1 MSSIQPWQS
10 VIETIKNGEPITA
23 EVANRAI
30 AQLAY
35 RTQHLKNR
43 QDAQSLAA
51 AIFISDAPFTDDVKT
66 GHAVYF
72 NTIASKFAPA
82 YADMEYKDGY
92 LKASETSTVAGI
104 VVYKDTTN
112 SGVIIVE
119 GLVDPSLYTAIDC
132 TGESIISN
140 LLLNPTDRGVL
151 YLASGYATAGSLT
164 PKPGLLTVPIC
175 TLLDDTHLLVRP
187 PITSP
192 LDTQALRFKLTA
204 RPATPELILKRVKD
218 GAEEVFPG
226 EIISAFLAGFGTK
239 FIVYEHNYATPDTP
253 TDIYLIC
260 DIHRPAE
267 YTEGLTKIRLIN
279 VLLTKF
285 AITKLNDNNAD
296 YEAVFIAP
304 AGKGLAIKQIG
315 ATTGFRINYGLDGS
329 TAATLTSYT
338 PLITGASSYE
348 INGQYIDSDLPGWLP
363 ATTQYFPNSII
374 PAGAKYGY
382 NFKAD
387 KVLHQLFPETVV
399 GTYVV
404 SKNGVDLPDTSVKVD
419 SNGIWWA
426 DSLLTL
432 PWNKINQK
440 HILPDT
446 NINFSDWNLSNA
458 NQIIPPVDLTLVY
471 TKLVSGGI
479 KVVTSLE
486 TPENSP
492 IIITDPNGRP
502 ATNGPLTI
510 KAGFTVTDASTTE
523 PGSLVVKD
531 ITNFAMKR
539 GRVVEKLIA
548 GTNISLNSTFAGGQG
563 EVTVGVVGLD
573 GKLEGQPDILT
584 IDDVLIEKDLA
595 TNVFYSSMPPTK
607 NSSILGKIDIP
618 AYLDGNYKL
627 NLVITFLALHAS
639 GSAQMP
645 NLELSWVNMKP
656 PPDTQKYNLTNSTH
670 VTSGAISGG
679 LSILSGTALPKDY
692 FIKTVELDTAYAGG
706 EIFFRLARSLSDA
719 YAGKLG
725 IISLRYRFI
734 KFI

>member
-35 RTQHLKNR
+35 RTQHLKDR

-51 AIFISDAPFTDDVKT
+51 AIFISGAPFTDDVKT
-66 GHAVYF
+66 GHVVYF
-72 NTIASKFAPA
+72 NPVSAKFAPA

-92 LKASETSTVAGI
+92 LQASEASTVAGI

-112 SGVIIVE
+112 SGVIVVE
-119 GLVDPSLYTAIDC
+119 GLVDPSLYIAIDC
-132 TGESIISN
+132 TGESIVSN
-140 LLLNPTDRGVL
+140 LLLNPADRGVL
-151 YLASGYATAGSLT
+151 YLASGSATAGSLT
-164 PKPGLLTVPIC
+164 PKPGLLNIPIC

-192 LDTQALRFKLTA
+192 LDTQALRFQLTA
-204 RPATPELILKRVKD
+204 RPATPELILQRVSG
-218 GAEEVFPG
+218 GAVENFPG
-226 EIISAFLAGFGTK
+226 GAASTLTVGTT
-239 FIVYEHNYATPDTP
+239 VQLYSHSYATPDTVG
-253 TDIYLIC
+253 DIYLTGKVHSLTSNELRLV
-260 DIHRPAE
+260 DVV
-267 YTEGLTKIRLIN
+267 LTKYGIQQ
-279 VLLTKF
+279 
-285 AITKLNDNNAD
+285 LNTNSAD
-296 YEAVFIAP
+296 YDLVFKASTGI
-304 AGKGLAIKQIG
+304 GLAVKVPN
-315 ATTGFRINYGLDGS
+315 TVTGYRISYGVNSS
-329 TAATLTSYT
+329 TAATITSYISPIDAT
-338 PLITGASSYE
+338 SPNVGYLIK
-348 INGQYIDSDLPGWLP
+348 GQYVDSSLPGWMP
-363 ATTQYFPNSII
+363 ATAQYFPDSII
-374 PAGAKYGY
+374 PPTAKYGY
-382 NFKAD
+382 NFAAD

-399 GTYVV
+399 GAYVV
-404 SKNGVDLPDTSVKVD
+404 SKNGIALPDTTVEAG

-426 DSLLTL
+426 DPFLTV
-432 PWNKINQK
+432 PWNKVGPK
-440 HILPDT
+440 HVLPDT
-446 NINFSDWNLSNA
+446 NIKFGDWSLNDA
-458 NQIIPPVDLTLVY
+458 GQIVPPVDLTLVY

-486 TPENSP
+486 TPADSP
-492 IIITDPNGRP
+492 ITITDPDGRP
-502 ATNGPLTI
+502 ATNGPLII

-531 ITNFAMKR
+531 ITNFTMKR

-584 IDDVLIEKDLA
+584 IDDVLIEKDSA
-595 TNVFYSSMPPTK
+595 TNVFYSSMPPAK
-607 NSSILGKIDIP
+607 NSSILGKVDIP

-639 GSAQMP
+639 GAVAMP

-656 PPDTQKYNLTNSTH
+656 PPAAQKYNLTNSTH
-670 VTSGAISGG
+670 VTSGTISGG
-679 LSILSGTALPKDY
+679 LPILTGTAIPKDY

-706 EIFFRLARSLSDA
+706 EIFFRLARSSSDA
-719 YAGKLG
+719 YTGKLG
-725 IISLRYRFI
+725 IVSLRYRFI
-734 KFI
+734 KFT

>member
-35 RTQHLKNR
+35 RTQHLKDR

-51 AIFISDAPFTDDVKT
+51 AIFISGAPFTDDVKT

-72 NTIASKFAPA
+72 NPVAGKFAPA

-92 LKASETSTVAGI
+92 LQASETSTVSGI

-112 SGVIIVE
+112 SGVIVVE
-119 GLVDPSLYTAIDC
+119 GLVDPALYIAIDC

-140 LLLNPTDRGVL
+140 LLLNPQDRGVL
-151 YLASGYATAGSLT
+151 YLASGSANAGTLT
-164 PKPGLLTVPIC
+164 TKPGLLNVPIC

-192 LDTQALRFKLTA
+192 LDTQALRFQLTA
-204 RPATPELILKRVKD
+204 RPATPELILLRVS
-218 GAEEVFPG
+218 GSAAENFPG
-226 EIISAFLAGFGTK
+226 GAASALTVGTT
-239 FIVYEHNYATPDTP
+239 VQLYSHSYATPDTVGNV
-253 TDIYLIC
+253 YLTGKVHSLTANELRLV
-260 DIHRPAE
+260 DVV
-267 YTEGLTKIRLIN
+267 LTKYGVQQLSTN
-279 VLLTKF
+279 S
-285 AITKLNDNNAD
+285 AD
-296 YEAVFIAP
+296 YALVFK
-304 AGKGLAIKQIG
+304 AGAGIGLAVKIPNTVTGYRISYG
-315 ATTGFRINYGLDGS
+315 ANSS
-329 TAATLTSYT
+329 TAAGITSYISPIDDT
-338 PLITGASSYE
+338 SPSVGYLIK
-348 INGQYIDSDLPGWLP
+348 GQYVDTSLPGWMP
-363 ATTQYFPNSII
+363 ATAQYFPDTVI
-374 PAGAKYGY
+374 PPTAKYGY
-382 NFKAD
+382 NFAAD

-399 GTYVV
+399 GAYVV
-404 SKNGVDLPDTSVKVD
+404 SKNGVALPDTTVAAG
-419 SNGIWWA
+419 SNGIWWS
-426 DSLLTL
+426 DPFITV
-432 PWNKINQK
+432 PWNKVNTK
-440 HILPDT
+440 HVLPDT
-446 NINFSDWNLSNA
+446 TIKFSDWSLA
-458 NQIIPPVDLTLVY
+458 DAGQIVPPTELTLVY

-486 TPENSP
+486 TPADSP
-492 IIITDPNGRP
+492 ITITDPDGRP
-502 ATNGPLTI
+502 ATNGPLII

-584 IDDVLIEKDLA
+584 IDDVLIEKDAA
-595 TNVFYSSMPPTK
+595 TNIFYSSMPPAK
-607 NSSILGKIDIP
+607 NSSILGKVDIP
-618 AYLDGNYKL
+618 AYLEGNYKL
-627 NLVITFLALHAS
+627 NLVITFLALHSSGAS
-639 GSAQMP
+639 AMP

-656 PPDTQKYNLTNSTH
+656 PPNAQKYNLTNSTH
-670 VTSGAISGG
+670 VTTGVISGG
-679 LSILSGTALPKDY
+679 LPILTGTAIPKDY

-706 EIFFRLARSLSDA
+706 EIFFRLARSSSDA
-719 YAGKLG
+719 YTGKLG
-725 IISLRYRFI
+725 VVSLRY
-734 KFI
+734 KFVKFT